1 MSGAQRLA
9 PGLVGY
15 LRMVLRRKDLADL
28 RPVHQVGRAQDG
40 DVVLSALG
48 RIEVKIPVLGAYY
61 RGSATRNSEPRARA
75 RARARASRARDDDDD
90 DDDDGRRR
98 RST

>member
-1 MSGAQRLA
+1 MCCIIPS
-9 PGLVGY
+9 
-15 LRMVLRRKDLADL
+15 RKDLADL

-61 RGSATRNSEPRARA
+61 ATTTKIETLENGLQKITTTKTRVTDTKVLEEALSV
-75 RARARASRARDDDDD
+75 S
-90 DDDDGRRR
+90 DG
-98 RST
+98 